1 MSDFYDVKPNEYI
14 PSEEQIKKDCEELR
28 KKWSEREH
36 YKRLGIIKEHYEIPT
51 TYFSEEK

>member
-36 YKRLGIIKEHYEIPT
+36 YKRLGIIKEHYEIPI